1 MKYIKTLLYLLLGL
15 QTLIF
20 AQQMR
25 TDKIPK
31 IGVLY
36 GTVIDSSSRKPIQ
49 YASVSVVS
57 MRTNEIVTGGITGEN
72 GTFRITEIPLGQY
85 DVVVE
90 FIGYKREIIKSV
102 MLTPRGDGIEQN
114 LGKVELQL
122 TTLQME
128 AVEVQGE
135 RPIYVQT
142 AEKKIFNVEQNTVSS
157 GGTLLDALRQVPGVD
172 VDIDGKVS
180 LRGNTNVNILID
192 GKPSIIT
199 SSDQEMMLEAIPAD
213 NIQDIEVITN
223 PSAKYDPEGMAGII
237 NIILKENKFAGLNGN
252 IKAGASTND
261 AYNTS
266 GQINFRN
273 EKVNLFLNSALR
285 NDIRSGSGGNY
296 RETYT
301 NDSTTTI
308 LDQNISGER
317 GGKSYLI
324 KSGLELYPNLNNTIG
339 LTLSYSN
346 GDRIGDRTVETEETI
361 IDSIIHYYRDTDADN
376 DHTSLDVTLTYNRK
390 FNKPK
395 QKLSAF
401 ANHSTGID
409 NRTHSMI
416 STANPEW
423 LGFDADPERTTT
435 DNEKN
440 ESNLQ
445 MDYIHPFSRDFKL
458 EMGYKGTYRSF
469 NNKFFTYDIS
479 QDGMNTETI
488 DSSRSNHFLFDE
500 NIHAAYTQFSFQKGI
515 ADIQMGLRGETV
527 ATVSELVDADSTVEN
542 PYTSFFPSA
551 TLTFGPQVFQM
562 QLSYSRR
569 IQRPSY
575 RQLNPAIHQLD
586 QNSIRTGNP
595 FLKPEYIDVAEVGLS
610 RFNNGFTTS
619 LTAYYRRIT
628 DLISHHK
635 TINDEGVTIVSYE
648 NYDELQNYG
657 LEFILSGSL
666 GKGLRIMVNG
676 NLFSDEV
683 DASSAFDNDNYDETS
698 TGFFGRVSTIWNIAP
713 STELMLTGFYRSP
726 RDIPI
731 GSLKAMSFSSLSVK
745 KKFLDDRLAV
755 SLRLNDLFDTMGF
768 GFTTENDHYY
778 QESYRKFDSQI
789 ATITLEYHFGK
800 MEDRSRYGRKRN
812 GQGNDSE
819 IGGFEIE

>member
-1 MKYIKTLLYLLLGL
+1 
-15 QTLIF
+15 
-20 AQQMR
+20 MR

-57 MRTNEIVTGGITGEN
+57 MRTNEIVTGGITNET

-102 MLTPRGDGIEQN
+102 MLTPRGDRIEQN
-114 LGKVELQL
+114 LGKIELQL
-122 TTLQME
+122 TSLQME

-237 NIILKENKFAGLNGN
+237 NIILKENKFAGLNGY

-296 RETYT
+296 RETYS
-301 NDSTTTI
+301 NDVTTI

-361 IDSIIHYYRDTDADN
+361 IDSMIHYYRDTDADN
-376 DHTSLDVTLTYNRK
+376 DHTSLDMTLTYDRK

-401 ANHSTGID
+401 ANHSTGTD

-423 LGFDADPERTTT
+423 PEFDADPERTTT

-445 MDYIHPFSRDFKL
+445 MDYIHPFSQDFKL
-458 EMGYKGTYRSF
+458 EIGYKGTRRAF
-469 NNKFFTYDIS
+469 DNQFFTFDIS
-479 QDGMNTETI
+479 QDGLNTETV

-500 NIHAAYTQFSFQKGI
+500 SIHAAYTQFSLQKGI
-515 ADIQMGLRGETV
+515 FGLQMGLRGETV
-527 ATVSELVDADSTVEN
+527 TTVSKLIDTGEKYEN
-542 PYTSFFPSA
+542 PYTSFFPGA
-551 TLTFGPQVFQM
+551 TLTIGPQILQM

-569 IQRPSY
+569 IHRPSY
-575 RQLNPAIHQLD
+575 RRLNPAIHQLD
-586 QNSIRTGNP
+586 QYSIRTGNP

-619 LTAYYRRIT
+619 VTAYYRRIT

-635 TINDEGVTIVSYE
+635 LPPDSTGVTTMTYE
-648 NYDELQNYG
+648 NYDQLQNYG
-657 LEFILSGSL
+657 LEFILSGSF
-666 GKGLRIMVNG
+666 GKGFRIMANG

-683 DASSAFDNDNYDETS
+683 DASSVFDNDDYDETS
-698 TGFFGRVSTIWNIAP
+698 TGFFGRVSAIWNIAP

-731 GSLKAMSFSSLSVK
+731 GSLNSMSFSSMSVK
-745 KKFLDDRLAV
+745 KKFMDDRLAV

-768 GFTTENDHYY
+768 GFTTESDNYF

-789 ATITLEYHFGK
+789 ASISLEYHFGK
-800 MEDRSRYGRKRN
+800 MEDRSRFSQKRN
-812 GQGNDSE
+812 KNNSDM
-819 IGGFEIE
+819 GGFEIE

>member
-1 MKYIKTLLYLLLGL
+1 MKTRKTLLYLLLGL
-15 QTLIF
+15 QALTF
-20 AQQMR
+20 AQGMR
-25 TDKIPK
+25 PGKIPK

-36 GTVIDSSSRKPIQ
+36 GTVIDSSNRKPIQ
-49 YASVSVVS
+49 HASISVINV
-57 MRTNEIVTGGITGEN
+57 RTKQIVTGGITGEK
-72 GTFRITEIPLGQY
+72 GKFRIKEIPLGRCK
-85 DVVVE
+85 VVVE
-90 FIGYKREIIKSV
+90 FIGYEKKIVGPIRLS
-102 MLTPRGDGIEQN
+102 PRGDGIEQN
-114 LGKVELQL
+114 LGKISLQL
-122 TTLQME
+122 TSLQME

-142 AEKKIFNVEQNTVSS
+142 AEKKIFNVEQSTVSS

-192 GKPSIIT
+192 GKPSIIV

-252 IKAGASTND
+252 VKFGASTNE

-296 RETYT
+296 RETYF
-301 NDSTTTI
+301 NDVTTI

-324 KSGLELYPNLNNTIG
+324 KSGLELYPNLNNAIG

-346 GDRIGDRTVETEETI
+346 SNRIGDRTVETEETI
-361 IDSIIHYYRDTDADN
+361 IDSMIHYYRDTDADN
-376 DHTSLDVTLTYNRK
+376 DHTSLDVTLTYDQK
-390 FNKPK
+390 FNNPK
-395 QKLSAF
+395 QKLSVF
-401 ANHSTGID
+401 ANHSTGTD

-416 STANPEW
+416 SIADSVW
-423 LGFDADPERTTT
+423 AGFDADPERETT
-435 DNEKN
+435 DNERS

-458 EMGYKGTYRSF
+458 EMGYKGTRREY
-469 NNKFFTYDIS
+469 NNQFFTYDIS
-479 QDGMNTETI
+479 QDGLNTETV

-500 NIHAAYTQFSFQKGI
+500 NIHAAYTQFSLQKGMFGL
-515 ADIQMGLRGETV
+515 QMGLRGETV
-527 ATVSELVDADSTVEN
+527 TTVSELMDTGEKYEN

-551 TLTFGPQVFQM
+551 SLTIGPQILQVQA
-562 QLSYSRR
+562 SYSRR
-569 IQRPSY
+569 IHRPSY
-575 RQLNPAIHQLD
+575 RRLNPAIHQLD
-586 QNSIRTGNP
+586 QYSIRTGNP

-610 RFNNGFTTS
+610 RFNNGFTAS
-619 LTAYYRRIT
+619 VTAYYRRIT

-635 TINDEGVTIVSYE
+635 LPPDSMGVTKMTYE
-648 NYDELQNYG
+648 NYDQLQNYG

-666 GKGLRIMVNG
+666 GKGFRIMASG

-683 DASSAFDNDNYDETS
+683 DASSAFDNDDYDETS
-698 TGFFGRVSTIWNIAP
+698 TGFFGRVSAIWNITP
-713 STELMLTGFYRSP
+713 STELMLMGFYRSP

-731 GSLKAMSFSSLSVK
+731 GKLNSMSFSSLSLK
-745 KKFLDDRLAV
+745 KKFLGDRLAV

-768 GFTTENDHYY
+768 GFTTEGENYY

-789 ATITLEYHFGK
+789 ASISLEYHFGE
-800 MEDRSRYGRKRN
+800 MEDRSRYNRKRN
-812 GQGNDSE
+812 GESGDE
-819 IGGFEIE
+819 MGGFEIE